1 MIIVKIGGSLYSSPQ
16 LKEWIDQ
23 LTLVDGN
30 TIVIVPGGG
39 TFADQ
44 VRDAANQWDLSEQ
57 CSHHMAVLA
66 MQQFAFLLAGL
77 NVDLH
82 LVETCKDIQSANNK
96 GRTMV
101 WLPYKEVSNSCDYP
115 KNWQVTSD
123 SLAIWLASKLSATH
137 MCLVKSAQIDGFT
150 HEELL
155 ASGVVDNYFTTAMND
170 YSGHVHFYHV
180 SEATNFMEDLK
191 YDRFK

>member
-23 LTLVDGN
+23 LALVDGH

-39 TFADQ
+39 PFADQ
-44 VRDAANQWDLSEQ
+44 VRDAASQWDLSEQ

-66 MQQFAFLLAGL
+66 MQQFALMLVGL
-77 NVDLH
+77 NENLH
-82 LVETCKDIQSANNK
+82 LVDTCKDIHSENNK
-96 GRTMV
+96 GRVMV
-101 WLPYKEVSNSCDYP
+101 WSPYKEVSNSCDYP

-137 MCLVKSAQIDGFT
+137 MCLIKSAPIDGFT

-155 ASGVVDNYFTTAMND
+155 ASDVVDNYFATAMNN

-180 SEATNFMEDLK
+180 SQTIKFMEDLK
-191 YDRFK
+191 HDRFK